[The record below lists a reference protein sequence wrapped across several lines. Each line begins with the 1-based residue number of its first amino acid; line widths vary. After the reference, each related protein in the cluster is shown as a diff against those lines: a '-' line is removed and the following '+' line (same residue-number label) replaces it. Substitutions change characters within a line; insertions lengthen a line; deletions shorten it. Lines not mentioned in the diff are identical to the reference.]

1 MLHFLLFRQLLRN
14 FSNPFSGPR
23 SNQKIS
29 FEPPVCHGIRQ
40 CICFYM
46 LYVWEVLS
54 RLAPKAFESREVQVL
69 CSYWRTDFSELYWEL
84 LKAMVNITNF
94 QSCQICFLLTILLI
108 KAGSTLPT
116 NSRILK
122 AGQGL
127 FRQFWK
133 AFSKFKQ
140 LVALNS

>member
-29 FEPPVCHGIRQ
+29 VEPPVCRVIRQ

-84 LKAMVNITNF
+84 LKGRDNITDF
-94 QSCQICFLLTILLI
+94 QSCQICFLITILL
-108 KAGSTLPT
+108 KPLAHGP
-116 NSRILK
+116 RILK

-127 FRQFWK
+127 FRQFLK
-133 AFSKFKQ
+133 SFQQIQTACGAKQ
-140 LVALNS
+140 LRT